1 MSVYTCVCMH
11 ARVLNLCVHACVCV
25 RRLRLCIHVC
35 ACACSHTKANLTST
49 LTSAE
54 RQSAERF
61 GGAASASIS
70 SGFRLTGQPLAF
82 CSLNFPLRRPLMSL
96 ISWHGLPVSSHL
108 SRFSAVGRSAEAFAS
123 PGCYALFFAHL
134 GLSVD
139 VSSMNSAP
147 PSSASAIDIIWIP
160 GRSLVPCKLSANIV
174 SGCRPDVEHDN
185 LIHRKVDQLTRPL
198 YIQQIPRL
206 QDRISD

>member
-1 MSVYTCVCMH
+1 MCMRVCTSFMSVYTCVCMH

-49 LTSAE
+49 LTSTE

-96 ISWHGLPVSSHL
+96 ISWHGLPVASHL

-123 PGCYALFFAHL
+123 PGCYALFFAL
-134 GLSVD
+134 L
-139 VSSMNSAP
+139 
-147 PSSASAIDIIWIP
+147 
-160 GRSLVPCKLSANIV
+160 
-174 SGCRPDVEHDN
+174 EH
-185 LIHRKVDQLTRPL
+185 RWMF
-198 YIQQIPRL
+198 PR
-206 QDRISD
+206 